1 MEKDDFK
8 HTLSFGDEIFG
19 GPVWRNLVDP
29 EKAAGFEAA
38 QTIPVMLDPA
48 GEPVQRNFV
57 HIEDLASAIM
67 LAIDNPKAR
76 QQLFNICMDEPVH
89 YREVA
94 DYLKESRGL
103 PSVDVPT
110 PYHSTWLDNSKAKFL
125 LDWRPKIDLKLLID
139 KAWNYQRSPED
150 ARKIWYP
157 G

>member
-1 MEKDDFK
+1 MRQLLKDF
-8 HTLSFGDEIFG
+8 HLYLGIYNSQGDI
-19 GPVWRNLVDP
+19 NLVP
-29 EKAAGFEAA
+29 GQA
-38 QTIPVMLDPA
+38 
-48 GEPVQRNFV
+48 
-57 HIEDLASAIM
+57 IE
-67 LAIDNPKAR
+67 
-76 QQLFNICMDEPVH
+76 FEPVH
-89 YREVA
+89 YRKVA

-110 PYHSTWLDNSKAKFL
+110 PHHSTWLDNSKAKFL